1 VSPQSPKP
9 RTFLVFFFAS
19 LIALFLVDVS
29 SGQRWS
35 SEELSAT
42 PASVAFTGVAPASS
56 QSHGIV
62 VLNSGERSLVITAVH
77 VNTTVFGVSTPT
89 LPLTLGPGESANL
102 SVTCSPAT
110 SGTFAGSLAIKYGR
124 WSGRT
129 HSLAIP
135 LSASTS
141 GSTTPSP
148 VLQSIAVSPAS
159 PSIAVGGTQQFLATG
174 SFSDGSTQNL
184 TTSATWTSSNS
195 QEAGISRGLATG
207 VAAGSVT
214 ITASEGGV
222 SSPPVTLSVTAAAPT
237 LTSIAVTP
245 STASIA
251 VGQTEQF
258 TATGTFSNGS
268 TQNLTTSAAWTS
280 SNSQEAGVSRGLAT
294 GATAGSVTITAS
306 EGGVSSPA
314 VTLSVTAAPATLT
327 SIAVTPSAASIAVG
341 QTEQFTATGTY
352 SNNTVQNLT
361 SSVTWSAS
369 PSDASISSTG
379 LATGTAAGQSNITAT
394 MGSVTSSTTAV
405 LTVTEATAPTGNA
418 FYVSTTGSDSNPG
431 TQSSPWK
438 TIQHA
443 ANTVQA
449 GDTVYVRAGVYN
461 ESVNIAV
468 SGSAT
473 AGPVTFAS
481 YPGETAVVDG
491 TGLAVS
497 SSAGTQGLF
506 NLVNQ
511 SYVTI
516 QGFEIRNYTTSNANV
531 TPAGIWV
538 TGAGSNVQLLNN
550 LVHNITTTSETNGN
564 AFGIAVYGSS
574 GSASIDS
581 ITINGNQVYDNKTGN
596 SETVNVDGN
605 VTNFKISNNLVHDN
619 DNIGIDAIGFEGV
632 APSASVDFARNGEI
646 SGNTIYNISAINN
659 PGEGKQYDA
668 DGIYIDGG
676 SQIVVERN
684 LVYNCDLNIEAASE
698 HSGHVASFVTI
709 RNNVVYNANSVGIS
723 IGGYAS
729 NVGGS
734 DHITIV
740 NNTLFENDTKNTG
753 SGEFQIQYHATN
765 NVFENNIVY
774 ATSQAL
780 FINNFTNSEADPVTA
795 DYNLYFSSVNAAL
808 ADFQWDG
815 KDSTGFSAYQAAASQ
830 DAHSSYA
837 NPDFVSLTTPDLQ
850 VQPGS
855 PALGAGNN
863 LGPTIEGTEDFA
875 GNPRTNGSSFDL
887 GAYQQ

>member
-1 VSPQSPKP
+1 M
-9 RTFLVFFFAS
+9 FFFAS

-159 PSIAVGGTQQFLATG
+159 PSIAVGGTQQFLATGSFSDGSTQNLTTSATWTSSNSQEAGISRGLATGVAGGAVTITASQGGVSSPPVTLNVTAAPATLTSIAVTPSAGSVAVGGTQQFLATG

-405 LTVTEATAPTGNA
+405 LTVTEAAAPTGNA

-619 DNIGIDAIGFEGV
+619 DNIGIDAIGFEG
-632 APSASVDFARNGEI
+632 
-646 SGNTIYNISAINN
+646 
-659 PGEGKQYDA
+659 
-668 DGIYIDGG
+668 
-676 SQIVVERN
+676 
-684 LVYNCDLNIEAASE
+684 
-698 HSGHVASFVTI
+698 
-709 RNNVVYNANSVGIS
+709 
-723 IGGYAS
+723 
-729 NVGGS
+729 
-734 DHITIV
+734 
-740 NNTLFENDTKNTG
+740 
-753 SGEFQIQYHATN
+753 
-765 NVFENNIVY
+765 
-774 ATSQAL
+774 
-780 FINNFTNSEADPVTA
+780 
-795 DYNLYFSSVNAAL
+795 
-808 ADFQWDG
+808 
-815 KDSTGFSAYQAAASQ
+815 
-830 DAHSSYA
+830 
-837 NPDFVSLTTPDLQ
+837 
-850 VQPGS
+850 
-855 PALGAGNN
+855 
-863 LGPTIEGTEDFA
+863 
-875 GNPRTNGSSFDL
+875 
-887 GAYQQ
+887 

>member
-1 VSPQSPKP
+1 MLPQSPKA
-9 RTFLVFFFAS
+9 RTLLVCLFTS
-19 LIALFLVDVS
+19 LIVLFLVDVS
-29 SGQRWS
+29 SAQRWS

-42 PASVAFTGVAPASS
+42 PASVAFTGVAPDSS
-56 QSHGIV
+56 QSRTV
-62 VLNSGERSLVITAVH
+62 VILNSGERRLVITAVH
-77 VNTTVFGVSTPT
+77 VNSTIFGVSTPT
-89 LPLTLGPGESANL
+89 LPLTLAPGASVNL
-102 SVTCSPAT
+102 NVTFSPAT
-110 SGTFAGSLAIKYGR
+110 SGTFAGSLAIRYGR
-124 WSGRT
+124 WSGRD
-129 HSLAIP
+129 HSLAIA
-135 LSASTS
+135 LSGSAS

-159 PSIAVGGTQQFLATG
+159 ASIAVGGTQQFAATG

-184 TTSATWTSSNS
+184 TTSA
-195 QEAGISRGLATG
+195 
-207 VAAGSVT
+207 
-214 ITASEGGV
+214 
-222 SSPPVTLSVTAAAPT
+222 
-237 LTSIAVTP
+237 
-245 STASIA
+245 
-251 VGQTEQF
+251 
-258 TATGTFSNGS
+258 
-268 TQNLTTSAAWTS
+268 AWAS

-294 GATAGSVTITAS
+294 GVTGGSVTITAS
-306 EGGVSSPA
+306 QGGVSSPP

-327 SIAVTPSAASIAVG
+327 SIAVTPSTASIAVG
-341 QTEQFTATGTY
+341 QTQQFTATGTF

-361 SSVTWSAS
+361 SSVIWSAS

-379 LATGTAAGQSNITAT
+379 LATGTASGQSNITAT
-394 MGSVTSSTTAV
+394 MGSVTSSPIAV
-405 LTVTEATAPTGNA
+405 LTVTQATAPTGNA
-418 FYVSTTGSDSNPG
+418 FYVSPTGSDSNPG
-431 TQSSPWK
+431 TLSSPWL

-449 GDTVYVRAGVYN
+449 GDTVYVRAGVYT
-461 ESVNIAV
+461 ESVNVAV

-481 YPGETAVVDG
+481 YPGETAVIDG

-497 SSAGTQGLF
+497 ASAGTQGLF

-550 LVHNITTTSETNGN
+550 LVHNITTTSEKNGN

-605 VTNFKISNNLVHDN
+605 VTNFTISNNVVHDN

-632 APSASVDFARNGEI
+632 APSPSVDFARNGEI

-659 PGEGKQYDA
+659 PGEGNQYDA
-668 DGIYIDGG
+668 DGIYVDGG
-676 SQIVVERN
+676 SEIVVERN

-698 HSGHVASFVTI
+698 HSGHVASFITI
-709 RNNVVYNANSVGIS
+709 RNNVVHHANSVGIS
-723 IGGYAS
+723 IGGFAS

-795 DYNLYFSSVNAAL
+795 DHNLYFSSMNSSL
-808 ADFQWDG
+808 ADFLWDG
-815 KDSTGFSAYQAAASQ
+815 KDETGFSAYQAASSQ
-830 DAHSSYA
+830 DAHSNYA
-837 NPDFVSLTTPDLQ
+837 KPDFVSLTTPDLQ
-850 VQPGS
+850 LEPGS
-855 PALGAGNN
+855 PALGVGNN
-863 LGPTIEGTEDFA
+863 LGPTIEGAKDFA